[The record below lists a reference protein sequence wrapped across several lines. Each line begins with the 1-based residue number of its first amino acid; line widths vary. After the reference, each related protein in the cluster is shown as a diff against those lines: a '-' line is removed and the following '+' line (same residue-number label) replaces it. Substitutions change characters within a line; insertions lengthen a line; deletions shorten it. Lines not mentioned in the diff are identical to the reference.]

1 MRNNCRLARRKDE
14 IMDTKELKDKLNQL
28 DNEKANLSDSTY
40 QQKSEPIIVKEFIE
54 SVVKTVDVN
63 NSGIVV
69 KTSGGRK
76 VKFQFDINIE
86 SANTIGEVYV
96 TELPFNSGRKR
107 KFLAD
112 ILKMIT
118 FEELVKEKLTKYYII
133 TVRKEDED
141 ENITFIEHEDSNS
154 LVGQSGWLN
163 ETLRLFGIK
172 LYYCQLP
179 IKMGNE
185 LKSFRLRQVKGMKR

>member
-1 MRNNCRLARRKDE
+1 ME
-14 IMDTKELKDKLNQL
+14 
-28 DNEKANLSDSTY
+28 EKADLSDSIF
-40 QQKSEPIIVKEFIE
+40 QLDLEFDIVNEFIKRIVKTTD
-54 SVVKTVDVN
+54 KN
-63 NSGIVV
+63 NSDIVI

-107 KFLAD
+107 KFLTD

-133 TVRKEDED
+133 TVHGVDED
-141 ENITFIEHEDSNS
+141 NEITFIEHGDANS
-154 LVGQSGWLN
+154 LVGQSSWLN
-163 ETLRLFGIK
+163 ETLRLFDIK

-179 IKMGNE
+179 VKMSNE
-185 LKSFRLRQVKGMKR
+185 LKSFRLKQVKGMKR